1 MERGTEGG
9 SSGGRSQR
17 VSRGEP
23 APTCRTGGLPEG
35 DLVRAYLRG
44 DPAAWETLVR
54 THAGLIY
61 AVIRHCGFDGDEA
74 ADLFHIVWLT
84 VREHLSTVR
93 DERALPRWLAA
104 TAAREARWARRQRA
118 TLALLPG

>member
-1 MERGTEGG
+1 MECGTEGG

-44 DPAAWETLVR
+44 DPDAWETLVR

-74 ADLFHIVWLT
+74 ADLFHTVWLAA
-84 VREHLSTVR
+84 REHLCTVR
-93 DERALPRWLAA
+93 DERALASWLAA
-104 TAAREARWARRQRA
+104 MAAREAKWALRQRA
-118 TLALLPG
+118 RLALVPG